1 MSTTTIK
8 SARNNNQFQ
17 NEVVIQITKKQ
28 LINFFRML
36 LVFSFLIINVL
47 AFLSNSLFV
56 KELLIGQAIVLMVIF
71 VKYSNSNTILR

>member
-71 VKYSNSNTILR
+71 IKYSNSNTILR

>member
-47 AFLSNSLFV
+47 AFLSNSLFI

-71 VKYSNSNTILR
+71 IKYSNSNTILR